1 MAPAKITPTSALAQD
16 HIVSDSTQI
25 SALDPEVRRL
35 TVSYGAR
42 NIRELDGS
50 SASAASLRLRGAW
63 LKRAGFAVGV
73 QASVRVS
80 TGRLV
85 IEVAEPER
93 VSQAEVLAKIARVSE
108 GGLPKR
114 DWDRFVAQLRRGRR
128 RRHR

>member
-42 NIRELDGS
+42 TVRDQDGNS
-50 SASAASLRLRGAW
+50 IPAPLLRLQGAW

-73 QASVRVS
+73 PVSVRVS
-80 TGRLV
+80 TGQLV

-93 VSQAEVLAKIARVSE
+93 ISQAEVLAKIARVAE

-114 DWDRFVAQLRRGRR
+114 DWDRFVRYLKRCRTG
-128 RRHR
+128 